1 MLSISSRIFILSFF
15 LLKGDKSNEEVELSE
30 IFDGKSKGVE
40 LSEIFDGKSKGVE
53 LSEISS
59 IIIFFLFPDIY
70 NYITYLLV
78 IYYEYKLYSSKTL
91 LIFVISFFFSKLYG
105 LIDSKHSSKVF
116 HSNLL
121 TSVF

>member
-1 MLSISSRIFILSFF
+1 MSIF
-15 LLKGDKSNEEVELSE
+15 LFKGDKGNEEVELSE
-30 IFDGKSKGVE
+30 ILDALLKEVE
-40 LSEIFDGKSKGVE
+40 LSEILDGKLNGVE

-59 IIIFFLFPDIY
+59 IIIFFLFPDIF
-70 NYITYLLV
+70 NYITYILV
-78 IYYEYKLYSSKTL
+78 IYYEYKLYSSNTL